1 MPQIRILPDNLI
13 NKIAAGEVVERP
25 ASVVKE
31 LVENALDAAA
41 HRLSV
46 EVEAGG
52 KRLIRVTDDGSGMS
66 HEDALLAFERHATSK
81 LRTPDDLLAIATLGF
96 RGEALPAIAAVSRVV
111 LETRPQQPAVPA
123 GTGTRIEI
131 HAGKLL
137 AVKEVGCV
145 PGTRVEVR
153 DLFYNIPARRKFLR
167 SDATELAH
175 SASLVTHYA
184 LAQPE
189 CAFVLKSATRAL
201 LEVAPADSLH
211 TRAYQVLGRQIL
223 DELIELGRITTEIPP
238 MPFQSAFG
246 GQRQPPR
253 SPGTITLQGFVSR
266 PGIDKGGSSYI
277 FVNRRPVRERVLLSA
292 IREAYRN
299 LLPARVSP
307 TVLLFLE
314 LPATEVDVNVHP
326 QKIEVRFRQQ
336 GFVHDFVQQ
345 AIRQALTAARPTARF
360 PGKVPAVAP
369 VPLAAPETRPAGQP
383 AAPAAPV
390 AEPFALRPPTLPPQ
404 ELRLPF
410 TPTAESTHAA
420 AVVEEPTSPAIGA
433 SELATLQP
441 LGQISNSFIVAVS
454 PSGLWLVDQHIA
466 HERIL
471 FENHLCARK
480 QGAVESQRLLTPA
493 LVELTP
499 RQQALW
505 QEIAQELEANGFESE
520 PFGPRTIAV
529 KAAPA
534 GVAASGIERLLREI
548 LEGVERQTS
557 PLTREALQQQIAAA
571 VACHAAIKVNMPLE
585 QAKMEWLLRELAR
598 AAAPMTCPHGRP
610 TVLHY
615 SLREI
620 QQAFK
625 RT

>member
-41 HRLSV
+41 RRLSI

-52 KRLIRVTDDGSGMS
+52 KRLVRVTDDGSGMT

-96 RGEALPAIAAVSRVV
+96 RGEALPSIAAVSRVL
-111 LETRPQQPAVPA
+111 LETRPQRPAAPA
-123 GTGTRIEI
+123 GTRIEV

-137 AVKEVGCV
+137 SVKEVGCA

-167 SDATELAH
+167 SDSTELAH
-175 SASLVTHYA
+175 IASLASHYA
-184 LAQPE
+184 LAHPE
-189 CAFVLKSATRAL
+189 RAFALKSATRAFL
-201 LEVAPADSLH
+201 DVAPADRLH

-223 DELIELGRITTEIPP
+223 DELIDIGRITVEIPP
-238 MPFQSAFG
+238 MPFLSAFG
-246 GQRQPPR
+246 GQQHAPP
-253 SPGTITLQGFVSR
+253 SPGTITVQGFVSR
-266 PGIDKGGSSYI
+266 PGVEKASSNIYT
-277 FVNRRPVRERVLLSA
+277 FVNRRPVRERVLQSA

-299 LLPARVSP
+299 ILPARAYP

-345 AIRQALTAARPTARF
+345 AIRQALTAAGAVARF
-360 PGKVPAVAP
+360 PAKVPAVAQAP
-369 VPLAAPETRPAGQP
+369 VPETEPRGQP
-383 AAPAAPV
+383 SPRAPAPPV
-390 AEPFALRPPTLPPQ
+390 AEPFALRPPTLPPPEQ
-404 ELRLPF
+404 PLPF
-410 TPTAESTHAA
+410 TPAAESTHAA
-420 AVVEEPTSPAIGA
+420 AAVPESTPPGIGE
-433 SELATLQP
+433 SELATLKP

-454 PSGLWLVDQHIA
+454 PSGLWLVDQHVA

-471 FENHLCARK
+471 FENHLRARN
-480 QGAVESQRLLTPA
+480 QGAVAGQRLLTPA

-505 QEIAQELEANGFESE
+505 QEIARELEANGFESE
-520 PFGPRTIAV
+520 AFGPRTIAV

-534 GVAASGIERLLREI
+534 GVAASSIERLLREI
-548 LEGVERQTS
+548 LESVERETQPMT
-557 PLTREALQQQIAAA
+557 LEALQRQIAAS

-585 QAKMEWLLRELAR
+585 QTKMEWLLRELAR
-598 AAAPMTCPHGRP
+598 TEVPMICPHGRP
-610 TVLHY
+610 IVLHY

>member
-13 NKIAAGEVVERP
+13 NKIAAGEVIERP

-41 HRLSV
+41 RRIII

-52 KRLIRVTDDGSGMS
+52 KRLVRVTDDGSGMT
-66 HEDALLAFERHATSK
+66 HEDVLLAFERHATSK

-96 RGEALPAIAAVSRVV
+96 RGEALPAIAAVSRVL
-111 LETRPQQPAVPA
+111 LETRPQRPAAPA
-123 GTGTRIEI
+123 GTHIEV

-137 AVKEVGCV
+137 SVKEVGCA

-167 SDATELAH
+167 SDSTELAH
-175 SASLVTHYA
+175 IASLASHYA
-184 LAQPE
+184 LAHPE
-189 CAFVLKSATRAL
+189 RAFALKSATRAL
-201 LEVAPADSLH
+201 LDVAPADRLH

-223 DELIELGRITTEIPP
+223 DELIDIGRITVEIPP
-238 MPFQSAFG
+238 MPFLSAFG
-246 GQRQPPR
+246 GQQHRPR
-253 SPGTITLQGFVSR
+253 SPGTITVQGFVSR
-266 PGIDKGGSSYI
+266 PGVEKASSNIYT
-277 FVNRRPVRERVLLSA
+277 FVNRRPVRERVLQSA

-299 LLPARVSP
+299 ILPARAYP

-345 AIRQALTAARPTARF
+345 AIRQALTAARPAARF
-360 PGKVPAVAP
+360 PAKVAAVPQVP
-369 VPLAAPETRPAGQP
+369 VAEAARQP
-383 AAPAAPV
+383 SPFAPAPAPPV
-390 AEPFALRPPTLPPQ
+390 AEPFALRPPKLAPREQP
-404 ELRLPF
+404 LPF
-410 TPTAESTHAA
+410 TRAAESTHAA
-420 AVVEEPTSPAIGA
+420 AAVPEPTPPGIGE
-433 SELATLQP
+433 SELATLKP

-454 PSGLWLVDQHIA
+454 PSGLWLVDQHVA

-471 FENHLCARK
+471 FENHLRARN
-480 QGAVESQRLLTPA
+480 QGAVAGQRLLTPA

-505 QEIAQELEANGFESE
+505 QEIARELEANGFESE
-520 PFGPRTIAV
+520 AFGLRTIAV

-534 GVAASGIERLLREI
+534 SVATSSVERLLREI
-548 LEGVERQTS
+548 LESVERETQPMT
-557 PLTREALQQQIAAA
+557 LQALQRQIAAS

-585 QAKMEWLLRELAR
+585 QTKMEWLLRELAR
-598 AAAPMTCPHGRP
+598 TEAPMICPHGRP
-610 TVLHY
+610 IVLHY